1 MISIQSSFFLFLCVC
16 CCSWTLSTSF
26 APPRPLWAT
35 TSSPTRNT
43 ESSFCLYAKKK
54 KKAPADPDKGKAN
67 HEKWQPFFDAMCK
80 FKDEN
85 GQCLVITEE
94 DNPTL
99 FEWHQDQLKAYENY
113 LKGRKTKMT
122 KKRATAL
129 EQLGAIPPELMT
141 MVM

>member
-43 ESSFCLYAKKK
+43 ESSFCLYAKK

>member
-1 MISIQSSFFLFLCVC
+1 
-16 CCSWTLSTSF
+16 LSTSF
-26 APPRPLWAT
+26 APPRPLWAI
-35 TSSPTRNT
+35 TSSPTCDT
-43 ESSFCLYAKKK
+43 CISHFSYSAESSCRLYAKKK
-54 KKAPADPDKGKAN
+54 KKAPVDPKKGKAN